1 MEKTTKLGGL
11 NSSIEMMDASQI
23 STYYI
28 EKETVKNALSD
39 FTPDNIGN
47 IRDIKQILCTLSSL
61 NSLVSN

>member
-11 NSSIEMMDASQI
+11 NSGIEMMDANQI

-39 FTPDNIGN
+39 FTPDNIEN
-47 IRDIKQILCTLSSL
+47 ISDIKQILCALSTL
-61 NSLVSN
+61 NSLMSN

>member
-11 NSSIEMMDASQI
+11 NSGIEMMDANQI
-23 STYYI
+23 STYYV

-47 IRDIKQILCTLSSL
+47 IRDIKQILCALSSL
-61 NSLVSN
+61 NSLMSN

>member
-1 MEKTTKLGGL
+1 MEKTTKLGRL
-11 NSSIEMMDASQI
+11 NSGIEMMDANQI

-47 IRDIKQILCTLSSL
+47 IRDIKQILCALSTL
-61 NSLVSN
+61 NSLMSN

>member
-11 NSSIEMMDASQI
+11 NSGIEMMDASQI
-23 STYYI
+23 STYCI

-47 IRDIKQILCTLSSL
+47 IRDIKQILCALSTL

>member
-11 NSSIEMMDASQI
+11 NSGIEMMDANQI

-39 FTPDNIGN
+39 FTPDNIEN
-47 IRDIKQILCTLSSL
+47 IRDIKQIHCALSTL
-61 NSLVSN
+61 NSLMSN

>member
-11 NSSIEMMDASQI
+11 NSGIEMMDANQI
-23 STYYI
+23 STYYV

-47 IRDIKQILCTLSSL
+47 IRDIKQILCALSTL
-61 NSLVSN
+61 NSLMSN

>member
-1 MEKTTKLGGL
+1 MEKTTKLGRL
-11 NSSIEMMDASQI
+11 NSGIEMMDANQI

-47 IRDIKQILCTLSSL
+47 ISDIKQILCALSTW
-61 NSLVSN
+61 NSLMSN

>member
-11 NSSIEMMDASQI
+11 NSGIEMMDANQI
-23 STYYI
+23 STYYV

-47 IRDIKQILCTLSSL
+47 IRDLKQILCALSSL
-61 NSLVSN
+61 NSLMSN

>member
-11 NSSIEMMDASQI
+11 NSDIEMMDANQI

-39 FTPDNIGN
+39 FTPDNIEN
-47 IRDIKQILCTLSSL
+47 IRDIKQILCALSTL
-61 NSLVSN
+61 NSLMSN

>member
-11 NSSIEMMDASQI
+11 NSGIEMMDANQI

-39 FTPDNIGN
+39 FTPDNIEN
-47 IRDIKQILCTLSSL
+47 IRDIKQILCALSTL
-61 NSLVSN
+61 NSLMSN

>member
-11 NSSIEMMDASQI
+11 NSGIEMMDANQI

-39 FTPDNIGN
+39 FTPDNIEN
-47 IRDIKQILCTLSSL
+47 IRDINQILCALSTL
-61 NSLVSN
+61 NSLMSN

>member
-11 NSSIEMMDASQI
+11 NSGIEMMDANQI

-47 IRDIKQILCTLSSL
+47 IRDIKQILCALSTL
-61 NSLVSN
+61 NSLMSN

>member
-11 NSSIEMMDASQI
+11 NSGIEMMDANQI

-39 FTPDNIGN
+39 FTPDNIEN
-47 IRDIKQILCTLSSL
+47 IRDIKQILYALSTL
-61 NSLVSN
+61 NSLMSN